1 MEKNLKKIRT
11 IALILMIIL
20 IALIAFAGV
29 FGKSL
34 NQFKNIIP
42 DYTYG
47 MELNGTRELKFV
59 VDTSEEEKEVYVD
72 DDGNILG
79 EVKDNSSNN
88 GVSLST
94 DDNSETTKNTESTE
108 LSYTKE
114 TRKIKKNEDSVLTK
128 DNYEKTKKV
137 IQNRFNKQGVSE
149 YDIRLDSVTGNLVI
163 DVPDSSDVNSIYE
176 LVQTKGNLQIIDS
189 QTGII
194 LIDGKD
200 VKKVEAVYSSSSSE
214 GYRTMLQITFDEA
227 GTEKLKEMSNQYV
240 EVKDEEGNST
250 KTYVEITLDGQ
261 TLLTTYFGEELTD
274 GIIQI
279 PLGDT
284 TTDVSEFKNL
294 YTTAQFMATIMNDG
308 QTPVV
313 YTLNSDNFIKS
324 EFTEQDI
331 IIAKVALVVILALV
345 TVAFGIKFKLNGVLA
360 GIANIGFVALTSL
373 ILRYTK
379 VTITINAVLAFI
391 SMIILN
397 IVFLKM
403 LLKAL
408 KQKTSSE
415 ALNKTMIKYYLSI
428 IPVGVVAVIF
438 TFMSNITVGSVGMII
453 FWCLF
458 IQVIYN
464 FTVVKALYLGRG
476 TKN

>member
-11 IALILMIIL
+11 VALILLITL

-29 FGKSL
+29 FGYFL

-79 EVKDNSSNN
+79 EVKDSSSNSN
-88 GVSLST
+88 VSLSK
-94 DDNSETTKNTESTE
+94 DNSSETTETEKTE
-108 LSYTKE
+108 LSYAKE
-114 TRKIKKNEDSVLTK
+114 TRKIKKNDDSVLTK

-137 IQNRFNKQGVSE
+137 IQNRFNKQGISE
-149 YDIRLDSVTGNLVI
+149 YDIRLDNVTGAIVV
-163 DVPDSSDVNSIYE
+163 DVPDSSDINSIYE
-176 LVQTKGNLQIIDS
+176 LVQTKGNIQIIDN
-189 QTGII
+189 QTGIV
-194 LIDGKD
+194 LIDGKN
-200 VKKVEAVYSSSSSE
+200 VKKVEAVYSSSASE
-214 GYRTMLQITFDEA
+214 GYRTMLQITFDQTGA
-227 GTEKLKEMSNQYV
+227 DKLKEISNQYV

-250 KTYVEITLDGQ
+250 KTYVQISLDGQ
-261 TLLTTYFGEELTD
+261 TMLTTYFGEELND

-279 PLGDT
+279 PVGDT
-284 TTDVSEFKNL
+284 TKDVSEFKNL

-313 YTLNSDNFIKS
+313 YKLNSDNFIKS

-331 IIAKVALVVILALV
+331 IIAKVALVVILVLV
-345 TVAFGIKFKLNGVLA
+345 TVIFSIKFKLNGLLA

-379 VTITINAVLAFI
+379 VTITINSVI
-391 SMIILN
+391 SFVTMIILN
-397 IVFLKM
+397 IVFMKM

-408 KQKTSSE
+408 MEKSSSE

-438 TFMSNITVGSVGMII
+438 TFMSNITVGSVGMLI

-464 FTVVKALYLGRG
+464 FIVVKALYLGRG
-476 TKN
+476 SKN

>member
-11 IALILMIIL
+11 VALILLITL

-59 VDTSEEEKEVYVD
+59 VDTSEEKKEVYVD

-79 EVKDNSSNN
+79 EVKDSSSNSN
-88 GVSLST
+88 VSLSK
-94 DDNSETTKNTESTE
+94 DNSSETTETEKTE
-108 LSYTKE
+108 LSYAKE
-114 TRKIKKNEDSVLTK
+114 TRKIKKNDDSVLTK

-137 IQNRFNKQGVSE
+137 IQNRFNKQGISE
-149 YDIRLDSVTGNLVI
+149 YDIRLDNVTGAIVV
-163 DVPDSSDVNSIYE
+163 DVPDSSDINSIYE
-176 LVQTKGNLQIIDS
+176 LVQTKGNIQIIDN
-189 QTGII
+189 QTGIV
-194 LIDGKD
+194 LIDGKN
-200 VKKVEAVYSSSSSE
+200 VKKVEAVYSSSASE
-214 GYRTMLQITFDEA
+214 GYRTMLQITFDQTGA
-227 GTEKLKEMSNQYV
+227 DKLKEISNQYV

-250 KTYVEITLDGQ
+250 KTYVQISLDGQ
-261 TLLTTYFGEELTD
+261 TMLTTYFGEELND

-279 PLGDT
+279 PVGDT
-284 TTDVSEFKNL
+284 TKDVSEFKNL

-313 YTLNSDNFIKS
+313 YKLNSDNFIKS

-331 IIAKVALVVILALV
+331 IIAKVALVVILVLV
-345 TVAFGIKFKLNGVLA
+345 TVIFSIKFKLNGLLA

-379 VTITINAVLAFI
+379 VTITINSVI
-391 SMIILN
+391 SFVTMIILN
-397 IVFLKM
+397 IVFMKM

-408 KQKTSSE
+408 MEKSSSE

-438 TFMSNITVGSVGMII
+438 TFMSNITVGSVGMLI

-464 FTVVKALYLGRG
+464 FIVVKALYLGRG
-476 TKN
+476 SKN

>member
-11 IALILMIIL
+11 VALILLITL

-79 EVKDNSSNN
+79 EVKDSSSNSN
-88 GVSLST
+88 VSLSK
-94 DDNSETTKNTESTE
+94 DNSSETTETEKTE
-108 LSYTKE
+108 LSYAKE
-114 TRKIKKNEDSVLTK
+114 TRKIKKNDDSALTK

-137 IQNRFNKQGVSE
+137 IQNRFNKQGISE
-149 YDIRLDSVTGNLVI
+149 YDIRLDNVTGAIVV
-163 DVPDSSDVNSIYE
+163 DVPDSSDINSIYE
-176 LVQTKGNLQIIDS
+176 LVQTKGNIQIIDN
-189 QTGII
+189 QTGIV
-194 LIDGKD
+194 LIDGKN
-200 VKKVEAVYSSSSSE
+200 VKKVEAVYSSSASE
-214 GYRTMLQITFDEA
+214 GYRTMLQITFDQTGA
-227 GTEKLKEMSNQYV
+227 DKLKEISNQYV

-250 KTYVEITLDGQ
+250 KTYVQISLDGQ
-261 TLLTTYFGEELTD
+261 TMLTTYFGEELND

-279 PLGDT
+279 PVGDT
-284 TTDVSEFKNL
+284 TKDVSEFKNL

-313 YTLNSDNFIKS
+313 YKLNSDNFIKS

-331 IIAKVALVVILALV
+331 IIAKVALVVILVLV
-345 TVAFGIKFKLNGVLA
+345 TVIFSIKFKLNGLLA

-379 VTITINAVLAFI
+379 VTITINSVI
-391 SMIILN
+391 SFVAMIILN
-397 IVFLKM
+397 IVFMKM

-408 KQKTSSE
+408 MKKSSSE

-438 TFMSNITVGSVGMII
+438 TFMSNITVGSVGMLI

-464 FTVVKALYLGRG
+464 FIVVKALYLGRG
-476 TKN
+476 SKN

>member
-11 IALILMIIL
+11 VALILLITL

-79 EVKDNSSNN
+79 EVKDSSSNSN
-88 GVSLST
+88 VSLST
-94 DDNSETTKNTESTE
+94 DNSSETTETEKTE
-108 LSYTKE
+108 LSYAKE
-114 TRKIKKNEDSVLTK
+114 TRKIKKNDDSALTK

-137 IQNRFNKQGVSE
+137 IQNRFNKQGISE
-149 YDIRLDSVTGNLVI
+149 YDIRLDNVTGAIVV
-163 DVPDSSDVNSIYE
+163 DVPDSSDINSIYE
-176 LVQTKGNLQIIDS
+176 LVQTKGNIQIIDN
-189 QTGII
+189 QTGIV
-194 LIDGKD
+194 LIDGKN
-200 VKKVEAVYSSSSSE
+200 VKKVEAVYSSSASE
-214 GYRTMLQITFDEA
+214 GYRTMLQITFDQTGA
-227 GTEKLKEMSNQYV
+227 DKLKEISNQYV

-250 KTYVEITLDGQ
+250 KTYVQISLDGQ
-261 TLLTTYFGEELTD
+261 TMLTTYFGEELND

-279 PLGDT
+279 PVGDT
-284 TTDVSEFKNL
+284 TKDVSEFKNL

-313 YTLNSDNFIKS
+313 YKLNSDNFIKS

-331 IIAKVALVVILALV
+331 IIAKVALVVILVLV
-345 TVAFGIKFKLNGVLA
+345 TVIFSIKFKLNGLLA

-379 VTITINAVLAFI
+379 VTITINSVI
-391 SMIILN
+391 SFVTMIILN
-397 IVFLKM
+397 IVFMKM

-408 KQKTSSE
+408 MEKSSSE

-438 TFMSNITVGSVGMII
+438 TFMSNITVGSVGMLI

-464 FTVVKALYLGRG
+464 FIVVKALYLGRG
-476 TKN
+476 SKN

>member
-11 IALILMIIL
+11 LALILLITL

-79 EVKDNSSNN
+79 EVKDSSSNSN
-88 GVSLST
+88 VSLST
-94 DDNSETTKNTESTE
+94 DNSSETTETEKTE
-108 LSYTKE
+108 LSYAKE
-114 TRKIKKNEDSVLTK
+114 TRKIKKNDDSVLTK

-137 IQNRFNKQGVSE
+137 IQNRFNKQGISE
-149 YDIRLDSVTGNLVI
+149 YDIRLDNVTGALVV
-163 DVPDSSDVNSIYE
+163 DVPDSSDINSIYE
-176 LVQTKGNLQIIDS
+176 LVQTKGNIQIIDN
-189 QTGII
+189 QTGIV
-194 LIDGKD
+194 LIDGKN
-200 VKKVEAVYSSSSSE
+200 VKKVEAVYSSSASE
-214 GYRTMLQITFDEA
+214 GYRTMLQITFDQTGA
-227 GTEKLKEMSNQYV
+227 DKLKEISNQYV

-250 KTYVEITLDGQ
+250 KTYVQISLDGQ
-261 TLLTTYFGEELTD
+261 TMLTTYFGEELND

-279 PLGDT
+279 PVGDT
-284 TTDVSEFKNL
+284 TKDVSEFKNL

-313 YTLNSDNFIKS
+313 YKLNSDNFIKS

-331 IIAKVALVVILALV
+331 IIAKVALVVILVLV
-345 TVAFGIKFKLNGVLA
+345 TVIFSIKFKLNGLLA

-379 VTITINAVLAFI
+379 VTITINSVI
-391 SMIILN
+391 SFVTMIILN
-397 IVFLKM
+397 IVFMKM

-408 KQKTSSE
+408 MEKSSSE

-438 TFMSNITVGSVGMII
+438 TFMSNITVGSVGMLI

-464 FTVVKALYLGRG
+464 FIVVKALYLGRG
-476 TKN
+476 SKN

>member
-11 IALILMIIL
+11 VALILLITL

-72 DDGNILG
+72 DAGNILG
-79 EVKDNSSNN
+79 EVKDSSSNSN
-88 GVSLST
+88 VSLSK
-94 DDNSETTKNTESTE
+94 DNSSETTETEKTE
-108 LSYTKE
+108 LSYAKE
-114 TRKIKKNEDSVLTK
+114 TRKIKKNDDSALTK

-137 IQNRFNKQGVSE
+137 IQNRFNKQGISE
-149 YDIRLDSVTGNLVI
+149 YDIRLDNVTGAIVV
-163 DVPDSSDVNSIYE
+163 DVPDSSDINSIYE
-176 LVQTKGNLQIIDS
+176 LVQTKGNIQIIDN
-189 QTGII
+189 QTGIV
-194 LIDGKD
+194 LIDGKN
-200 VKKVEAVYSSSSSE
+200 VKKVEAVYSSSASE
-214 GYRTMLQITFDEA
+214 GYRTMLQITFDQTGA
-227 GTEKLKEMSNQYV
+227 DKLKEISNQYV

-250 KTYVEITLDGQ
+250 KTYVQISLDGQ
-261 TLLTTYFGEELTD
+261 TMLTTYFGEELND

-279 PLGDT
+279 PVGDT
-284 TTDVSEFKNL
+284 TKDVSEFKNL

-313 YTLNSDNFIKS
+313 YKLNSDNFIKS

-331 IIAKVALVVILALV
+331 IIAKVALVVILVLV
-345 TVAFGIKFKLNGVLA
+345 TVIFSIKFKLNGLLA

-379 VTITINAVLAFI
+379 VTITINSVI
-391 SMIILN
+391 SFVAMIILN
-397 IVFLKM
+397 IVFMKM

-408 KQKTSSE
+408 MKKSSSE

-438 TFMSNITVGSVGMII
+438 TFMSNITVGSVGMLI

-464 FTVVKALYLGRG
+464 FIVVKALYLGRG
-476 TKN
+476 SKN

>member
-11 IALILMIIL
+11 VALILLITL

-79 EVKDNSSNN
+79 EVKDSSSNSN
-88 GVSLST
+88 VSLST
-94 DDNSETTKNTESTE
+94 DNSSETTETEKTE
-108 LSYTKE
+108 LSYAKE
-114 TRKIKKNEDSVLTK
+114 TRKIKKNDDSALTK

-137 IQNRFNKQGVSE
+137 IQNRFNKQGISE
-149 YDIRLDSVTGNLVI
+149 YDIRLDNVTGAIVV
-163 DVPDSSDVNSIYE
+163 DVPDSSDIDSIYE
-176 LVQTKGNLQIIDS
+176 LVQTKGNIQIIDN
-189 QTGII
+189 QTGIV
-194 LIDGKD
+194 LIDGKN
-200 VKKVEAVYSSSSSE
+200 VKKVEAVYSSSASE
-214 GYRTMLQITFDEA
+214 GYRTMLQITFDQTGA
-227 GTEKLKEMSNQYV
+227 DKLKEISNQYV

-250 KTYVEITLDGQ
+250 KTYVQISLDGQ
-261 TLLTTYFGEELTD
+261 TMLTTYFGEELND

-279 PLGDT
+279 PVGDT
-284 TTDVSEFKNL
+284 TKDVSEFKNL

-313 YTLNSDNFIKS
+313 YKLNSDNFIKS

-331 IIAKVALVVILALV
+331 IIAKVALVVILVLV
-345 TVAFGIKFKLNGVLA
+345 TVIFSIKFKLNGLLA

-379 VTITINAVLAFI
+379 VTITINSVI
-391 SMIILN
+391 SFVTMIILN
-397 IVFLKM
+397 IVFMKM

-408 KQKTSSE
+408 MEKSSSE

-438 TFMSNITVGSVGMII
+438 TFMSNITVGSVGMLI

-464 FTVVKALYLGRG
+464 FIVVKALYLGRG
-476 TKN
+476 SKN

>member
-11 IALILMIIL
+11 VALILLITL

-79 EVKDNSSNN
+79 EVKDSSSNSN
-88 GVSLST
+88 VSLSK
-94 DDNSETTKNTESTE
+94 DNSSETTETEKTE
-108 LSYTKE
+108 LSYAKE
-114 TRKIKKNEDSVLTK
+114 TRKIKKNDDSALTK

-137 IQNRFNKQGVSE
+137 IQNRFNKQGISE
-149 YDIRLDSVTGNLVI
+149 YDIRLDNVTGAIVV
-163 DVPDSSDVNSIYE
+163 DVPDSSDINSIYE
-176 LVQTKGNLQIIDS
+176 LVQTKGNIQIIDN
-189 QTGII
+189 QTGIV
-194 LIDGKD
+194 LIDGKN
-200 VKKVEAVYSSSSSE
+200 VKKVEAVYSSSASE
-214 GYRTMLQITFDEA
+214 GYRTMLQITFDQTGA
-227 GTEKLKEMSNQYV
+227 DKLKEISNQYV

-250 KTYVEITLDGQ
+250 KTYVQISLDGQ
-261 TLLTTYFGEELTD
+261 TMLTTYFGEELND

-279 PLGDT
+279 PVGDT
-284 TTDVSEFKNL
+284 TKDVSEFKNL

-308 QTPVV
+308 QTHVV
-313 YTLNSDNFIKS
+313 YKLNSDNFIKS

-331 IIAKVALVVILALV
+331 IIAKVALVVILVLV
-345 TVAFGIKFKLNGVLA
+345 TVIFSIKFKLNGLLA

-379 VTITINAVLAFI
+379 VTITINSVI
-391 SMIILN
+391 SFVAMIILN
-397 IVFLKM
+397 IVFMKM

-408 KQKTSSE
+408 MKKSSSE

-438 TFMSNITVGSVGMII
+438 TFMSNITVGSVGMLI

-464 FTVVKALYLGRG
+464 FIVVKALYLGRG
-476 TKN
+476 SKN

>member
-11 IALILMIIL
+11 VALILLITL

-79 EVKDNSSNN
+79 EVKDSSSNSN
-88 GVSLST
+88 VSLST
-94 DDNSETTKNTESTE
+94 DNSSETTETEKTE
-108 LSYTKE
+108 LSYAKE
-114 TRKIKKNEDSVLTK
+114 TRKIKKNDDSVLTK

-137 IQNRFNKQGVSE
+137 IQNRFNKQGISE
-149 YDIRLDSVTGNLVI
+149 YDIRLDNVTGAIVV
-163 DVPDSSDVNSIYE
+163 DVPDSSDINSIYE
-176 LVQTKGNLQIIDS
+176 LVQTKGNIQIIDN
-189 QTGII
+189 QTGIV
-194 LIDGKD
+194 LIDGKN
-200 VKKVEAVYSSSSSE
+200 VKKVEAVYSSSASE
-214 GYRTMLQITFDEA
+214 GYRTMLQITFDQTGA
-227 GTEKLKEMSNQYV
+227 DKLKEISNQYV

-250 KTYVEITLDGQ
+250 KTYVQISLDGQ
-261 TLLTTYFGEELTD
+261 TMLTTYFGEELND

-279 PLGDT
+279 PVGDT
-284 TTDVSEFKNL
+284 TKDVSEFKNL

-313 YTLNSDNFIKS
+313 YKLNSDNFIKS

-331 IIAKVALVVILALV
+331 IIAKVALVVILVLV
-345 TVAFGIKFKLNGVLA
+345 TVIFSIKFKLNGLLA

-379 VTITINAVLAFI
+379 VTITINSVI
-391 SMIILN
+391 SFVTMIILN
-397 IVFLKM
+397 IVFMKM

-408 KQKTSSE
+408 MEKSSSE

-438 TFMSNITVGSVGMII
+438 TFMSNITVGSVGMLI

-464 FTVVKALYLGRG
+464 FIVVKALYLGRG
-476 TKN
+476 SKN

>member
-11 IALILMIIL
+11 VALILLITL

-72 DDGNILG
+72 DAGNILG
-79 EVKDNSSNN
+79 EVKDSSSNSN
-88 GVSLST
+88 VSLST
-94 DDNSETTKNTESTE
+94 DNSSETTETEKTE
-108 LSYTKE
+108 LSYAKE
-114 TRKIKKNEDSVLTK
+114 TRKIKKNDDSVLTK

-137 IQNRFNKQGVSE
+137 IQNRFNKQGISE
-149 YDIRLDSVTGNLVI
+149 YDIRLDNVTGAIVV
-163 DVPDSSDVNSIYE
+163 DVPDSSDINSIYE
-176 LVQTKGNLQIIDS
+176 LVQTKGNIQIIDN
-189 QTGII
+189 QTGIV
-194 LIDGKD
+194 LIDGKN
-200 VKKVEAVYSSSSSE
+200 VKKVEAVYSSSASE
-214 GYRTMLQITFDEA
+214 GYRTMLQITFDQTGA
-227 GTEKLKEMSNQYV
+227 DKLKEISNQYV

-250 KTYVEITLDGQ
+250 KTYVQISLDGQ
-261 TLLTTYFGEELTD
+261 TMLTTYFGEELND

-279 PLGDT
+279 PVGDT
-284 TTDVSEFKNL
+284 TKDVSEFKNL

-313 YTLNSDNFIKS
+313 YKLNSDNFIKS

-331 IIAKVALVVILALV
+331 IIAKVTLVVILVLV
-345 TVAFGIKFKLNGVLA
+345 TVIFSIKFKLNGLLA

-379 VTITINAVLAFI
+379 VTITINSVI
-391 SMIILN
+391 SFVTMIILN
-397 IVFLKM
+397 IVFMKM

-408 KQKTSSE
+408 MEKSSSE

-438 TFMSNITVGSVGMII
+438 TFMSNITVGSVGMLI

-464 FTVVKALYLGRG
+464 FIVVKALYLGRG
-476 TKN
+476 SKN

>member
-11 IALILMIIL
+11 VALILLITL

-72 DDGNILG
+72 DAGNILG
-79 EVKDNSSNN
+79 EVKDSSSNSN
-88 GVSLST
+88 VSLSK
-94 DDNSETTKNTESTE
+94 DNSSETTETEKTE
-108 LSYTKE
+108 LSYAKE
-114 TRKIKKNEDSVLTK
+114 TRKIKKNDDSVLTK

-137 IQNRFNKQGVSE
+137 IQNRFNKQGISE
-149 YDIRLDSVTGNLVI
+149 YDIRLDNVTGAIVV
-163 DVPDSSDVNSIYE
+163 DVPDSSDINSIYE
-176 LVQTKGNLQIIDS
+176 LVQTKGNIQIIDN
-189 QTGII
+189 QTGIV
-194 LIDGKD
+194 LIDGKN
-200 VKKVEAVYSSSSSE
+200 VKKVEAVYSSSASE
-214 GYRTMLQITFDEA
+214 GYRTMLQITFDQTGA
-227 GTEKLKEMSNQYV
+227 DKLKEISNQYV

-250 KTYVEITLDGQ
+250 KTYVQISLDGQ
-261 TLLTTYFGEELTD
+261 TMLTTYFGEELND

-279 PLGDT
+279 PVGDT

-331 IIAKVALVVILALV
+331 IIAKVALVVMLVLV
-345 TVAFGIKFKLNGVLA
+345 TVIFSIKFKLNGLLA

-379 VTITINAVLAFI
+379 VTITINSVI
-391 SMIILN
+391 SFVAMIILN
-397 IVFLKM
+397 IVFIKM

-408 KQKTSSE
+408 MKKSSSE

-438 TFMSNITVGSVGMII
+438 TFMSNITVGSVGMLI

-464 FTVVKALYLGRG
+464 FIVVKALYLGRG
-476 TKN
+476 SKN

>member
-79 EVKDNSSNN
+79 EVKEKSSNN

-94 DDNSETTKNTESTE
+94 DDNSETTENTESTE
-108 LSYTKE
+108 LSYAKE

-137 IQNRFNKQGVSE
+137 IQNRFNKQGISE

-200 VKKVEAVYSSSSSE
+200 VKKVEAVYSSNSSE

-227 GTEKLKEMSNQYV
+227 GTEKLKEMSKQYV

-308 QTPVV
+308 QTSVV

-373 ILRYTK
+373 IFRYTK

-464 FTVVKALYLGRG
+464 FTAVKALYLGRG

>member
-11 IALILMIIL
+11 VALILLITL

-79 EVKDNSSNN
+79 EVKDSSSNSN
-88 GVSLST
+88 VSLST
-94 DDNSETTKNTESTE
+94 DNSSETTETEKTE
-108 LSYTKE
+108 LSYAKE
-114 TRKIKKNEDSVLTK
+114 TRKIKKNDDSVLTK

-137 IQNRFNKQGVSE
+137 IQNRFNKQGISE
-149 YDIRLDSVTGNLVI
+149 YDIRLDNVTGAIVV
-163 DVPDSSDVNSIYE
+163 DVPDSSDINSIYE
-176 LVQTKGNLQIIDS
+176 LVQTKGNIQIIDN
-189 QTGII
+189 QTGIV
-194 LIDGKD
+194 LIDGKN
-200 VKKVEAVYSSSSSE
+200 VKKVEAVYSSSASE
-214 GYRTMLQITFDEA
+214 GYRTMLQITFDQTGA
-227 GTEKLKEMSNQYV
+227 DKLKEISNQYV

-250 KTYVEITLDGQ
+250 KTYVQISLDGQ
-261 TLLTTYFGEELTD
+261 TMLTTYFGEELND

-279 PLGDT
+279 PVGDT
-284 TTDVSEFKNL
+284 TKDVSEFKNL

-313 YTLNSDNFIKS
+313 YKLNSDNFIKS

-331 IIAKVALVVILALV
+331 IIAKVALVVILVLV
-345 TVAFGIKFKLNGVLA
+345 TVIFSIKFKLNGLLA

-379 VTITINAVLAFI
+379 VTITIKSVI
-391 SMIILN
+391 SFVTMIILN
-397 IVFLKM
+397 IVFMKM

-408 KQKTSSE
+408 MEKSSSE

-438 TFMSNITVGSVGMII
+438 TFMSNITVGSVGMLI

-464 FTVVKALYLGRG
+464 FIVVKALYLGRG
-476 TKN
+476 SKN

>member
-11 IALILMIIL
+11 VALILLITL

-79 EVKDNSSNN
+79 EVKDSSSNSN
-88 GVSLST
+88 VSLST
-94 DDNSETTKNTESTE
+94 DNSSETTETEKTE
-108 LSYTKE
+108 LSYAKE
-114 TRKIKKNEDSVLTK
+114 TRKIKKNDDSVLTK

-137 IQNRFNKQGVSE
+137 IQNRFNKQGISE
-149 YDIRLDSVTGNLVI
+149 YDIRLDNVTGAIVV
-163 DVPDSSDVNSIYE
+163 DVPDSSDINSIYE
-176 LVQTKGNLQIIDS
+176 LVQTKGNIQIIDN
-189 QTGII
+189 QTGIV
-194 LIDGKD
+194 LIDGKN
-200 VKKVEAVYSSSSSE
+200 VKKVEAVYSSSASE
-214 GYRTMLQITFDEA
+214 GYRTMLQITFDQTGA
-227 GTEKLKEMSNQYV
+227 DKLKEISNQYV

-250 KTYVEITLDGQ
+250 KTYVQISLDGQ
-261 TLLTTYFGEELTD
+261 TMLTTYFGEELND

-279 PLGDT
+279 PVGDT
-284 TTDVSEFKNL
+284 TKDVSEFKNL

-313 YTLNSDNFIKS
+313 YKLNSDNFIKS

-331 IIAKVALVVILALV
+331 IIAKVALVVILVLV
-345 TVAFGIKFKLNGVLA
+345 TVIFSIKFKLNGLLA

-379 VTITINAVLAFI
+379 VTITINSVI
-391 SMIILN
+391 SFVAMIILN
-397 IVFLKM
+397 IVFMKM

-408 KQKTSSE
+408 MKKSSSE

-438 TFMSNITVGSVGMII
+438 TFMSNITVGSVGMLI

-464 FTVVKALYLGRG
+464 FIVVKALYLGRG
-476 TKN
+476 SKN

>member
-11 IALILMIIL
+11 VALILLITL

-72 DDGNILG
+72 DAGNILG
-79 EVKDNSSNN
+79 EVKDSSSNSN
-88 GVSLST
+88 VSLST
-94 DDNSETTKNTESTE
+94 DNSSETTETEKTE
-108 LSYTKE
+108 LSYAKE
-114 TRKIKKNEDSVLTK
+114 TRKIKKNDDSVLTK

-137 IQNRFNKQGVSE
+137 IQNRFNKQGISE
-149 YDIRLDSVTGNLVI
+149 YDIRLDNVTGALVV
-163 DVPDSSDVNSIYE
+163 DVPDSSDINSIYE
-176 LVQTKGNLQIIDS
+176 LVQTKGNIQIIDN
-189 QTGII
+189 QTGIV
-194 LIDGKD
+194 LIDGKN
-200 VKKVEAVYSSSSSE
+200 VKKVEAVYSSSASE
-214 GYRTMLQITFDEA
+214 GYRTMLQITFDQTGA
-227 GTEKLKEMSNQYV
+227 DKLKEISNQYV

-250 KTYVEITLDGQ
+250 KTYVQISLDGQ
-261 TLLTTYFGEELTD
+261 TMLTTYFGEELND

-279 PLGDT
+279 PVGDT
-284 TTDVSEFKNL
+284 TKDVSEFKNL

-313 YTLNSDNFIKS
+313 YKLNSDNFIKS

-331 IIAKVALVVILALV
+331 IIAKVALVVILVLV
-345 TVAFGIKFKLNGVLA
+345 TVIFSIKFKLNGLLA

-379 VTITINAVLAFI
+379 VTITINSVI
-391 SMIILN
+391 SFVTMIILN
-397 IVFLKM
+397 IVFMKM

-408 KQKTSSE
+408 MEKSSSE

-438 TFMSNITVGSVGMII
+438 TFMSNITVGSVGMLI

-464 FTVVKALYLGRG
+464 FIVVKALYLGRG
-476 TKN
+476 SKN

>member
-11 IALILMIIL
+11 VALILLITL

-79 EVKDNSSNN
+79 EVKDSSSNSN
-88 GVSLST
+88 VSLSK
-94 DDNSETTKNTESTE
+94 DNSSETTETEKTE
-108 LSYTKE
+108 LSYAKE
-114 TRKIKKNEDSVLTK
+114 TRKIKKNDDSVLTK

-137 IQNRFNKQGVSE
+137 IQNRFNKQGISE
-149 YDIRLDSVTGNLVI
+149 YDIRLDNVTGAIVV
-163 DVPDSSDVNSIYE
+163 DVPDSSDINSIYE
-176 LVQTKGNLQIIDS
+176 LVQTKGNIQIIDN
-189 QTGII
+189 QTGIV
-194 LIDGKD
+194 LIDGKN
-200 VKKVEAVYSSSSSE
+200 VKKVEAVYSSSASE
-214 GYRTMLQITFDEA
+214 GYRTMLQITFDQTGA
-227 GTEKLKEMSNQYV
+227 DKLKEISNQYV

-250 KTYVEITLDGQ
+250 KTYVQISLDGQ
-261 TLLTTYFGEELTD
+261 TMLTTYFGEELND

-279 PLGDT
+279 PVGDT
-284 TTDVSEFKNL
+284 TKDVSEFKNL

-313 YTLNSDNFIKS
+313 YKLNSDNFIKS

-331 IIAKVALVVILALV
+331 IIAKVALVVILVLV
-345 TVAFGIKFKLNGVLA
+345 TVIFSIKFKLNGLLA
-360 GIANIGFVALTSL
+360 GIANIGFVALTRL

-379 VTITINAVLAFI
+379 VTITINSVI
-391 SMIILN
+391 SFVTMIILN
-397 IVFLKM
+397 IVFMKM

-408 KQKTSSE
+408 MEKSSSE

-438 TFMSNITVGSVGMII
+438 TFMSNITVGSVGMLI

-464 FTVVKALYLGRG
+464 FIVVKALYLGRG
-476 TKN
+476 SKN

>member
-11 IALILMIIL
+11 VALILLITL

-79 EVKDNSSNN
+79 EVKDSSSNSN
-88 GVSLST
+88 VSLSK
-94 DDNSETTKNTESTE
+94 DNSSETTE
-108 LSYTKE
+108 LSYAKE
-114 TRKIKKNEDSVLTK
+114 TRKIKKNDDSVLTK

-137 IQNRFNKQGVSE
+137 IQNRFNKQGISE
-149 YDIRLDSVTGNLVI
+149 YDIRLDNVTGAIVV
-163 DVPDSSDVNSIYE
+163 DVPDSSDINSIYE
-176 LVQTKGNLQIIDS
+176 LVQTKGNIQIIDN
-189 QTGII
+189 QTGIV
-194 LIDGKD
+194 LIDGKN
-200 VKKVEAVYSSSSSE
+200 VKKVEAVYSSSASE
-214 GYRTMLQITFDEA
+214 GYRTMLQITFDQTGA
-227 GTEKLKEMSNQYV
+227 DKLKEISNQYV

-250 KTYVEITLDGQ
+250 KTYVQISLDGQ
-261 TLLTTYFGEELTD
+261 TMLTTYFGEELND

-279 PLGDT
+279 PVGDT
-284 TTDVSEFKNL
+284 TKDVSEFKNL

-313 YTLNSDNFIKS
+313 YKLNSDNFIKS

-331 IIAKVALVVILALV
+331 IIAKVALVVILVLV
-345 TVAFGIKFKLNGVLA
+345 TVIFSIKFKLNGLLA

-379 VTITINAVLAFI
+379 VTITINSVI
-391 SMIILN
+391 SFVTMIILN
-397 IVFLKM
+397 IVFMKM

-408 KQKTSSE
+408 MEKSSSE

-438 TFMSNITVGSVGMII
+438 TFMSNITVGSVGMLI

-464 FTVVKALYLGRG
+464 FIVVKALYLGRG
-476 TKN
+476 SKN

>member
-11 IALILMIIL
+11 VALILLITL

-79 EVKDNSSNN
+79 EVKDSSSNSN
-88 GVSLST
+88 VSLSK
-94 DDNSETTKNTESTE
+94 DNSSETTETEKTE
-108 LSYTKE
+108 LSYAKE
-114 TRKIKKNEDSVLTK
+114 TRKIKKNDDSALTK

-137 IQNRFNKQGVSE
+137 IQNRFNKQGISE
-149 YDIRLDSVTGNLVI
+149 YDIRLDNVTGAIVV
-163 DVPDSSDVNSIYE
+163 DVPDSSDINSIYE
-176 LVQTKGNLQIIDS
+176 LVQTKGNIQIIDN
-189 QTGII
+189 QTGIV
-194 LIDGKD
+194 LIDGKN
-200 VKKVEAVYSSSSSE
+200 VKKVEAVYSSSASE
-214 GYRTMLQITFDEA
+214 GYRTMLQITFDQTGA
-227 GTEKLKEMSNQYV
+227 DKLKEISNQYV

-250 KTYVEITLDGQ
+250 KTYVQISLDGQ
-261 TLLTTYFGEELTD
+261 TMLTTYFGEELND

-279 PLGDT
+279 PVGDT
-284 TTDVSEFKNL
+284 TKDVSEFKNL

-313 YTLNSDNFIKS
+313 YKLNSDNFIKS

-331 IIAKVALVVILALV
+331 IIAKVALVVILVLV
-345 TVAFGIKFKLNGVLA
+345 TVIFSIKFKLNGLLA

-379 VTITINAVLAFI
+379 VTITINSVI
-391 SMIILN
+391 SFVTMIILN
-397 IVFLKM
+397 IVFMKM

-408 KQKTSSE
+408 MEKSSSE

-438 TFMSNITVGSVGMII
+438 TFMSNITVGSVGMLI

-464 FTVVKALYLGRG
+464 FIVVKALYLGRG
-476 TKN
+476 SKN